1 MPVPVLRSGSTPR
14 YFLTLWA
21 RDDYVDPSG
30 TGDAAT
36 LRKAMEGHVLGT
48 GQLTGTYRRV

>member
-1 MPVPVLRSGSTPR
+1 MT
-14 YFLTLWA
+14 T
-21 RDDYVDPSG
+21 VDV
-30 TGDAAT
+30 DT